1 MEFYKDVPV
10 AQTVEHLPFKERVVG
25 SSPTGYIQLRSHFR
39 LLLTKNL
46 TARFQEVQILVFEA
60 VKHLVNYTTKNG
72 KYC

>member
-1 MEFYKDVPV
+1 MGFYKDVPV

-46 TARFQEVQILVFEA
+46 TARFQTVQFVFEA
-60 VKHLVNYTTKNG
+60 VYIRVLETGVG
-72 KYC
+72 

>member
-1 MEFYKDVPV
+1 MVSNKDVPV

-46 TARFQEVQILVFEA
+46 TARFQTVKFVFEA
-60 VKHLVNYTTKNG
+60 VYIRVLETGVG
-72 KYC
+72 